1 MPRPWVDIDWQAL
14 RPEWS
19 DIRRSHRELSFRTLD
34 IDHPAAAAVLDELRR
49 THDNG
54 GALLKRFTLDSDDD
68 VLHWFA
74 SRNRFGEY
82 DFFQIFL
89 GSQAV
94 RDALPQLQ
102 VPEQLGRDLGF
113 GESRQ
118 LGRDLGFAQS
128 WSGTL
133 TLDGELA
140 AMLVAGGAY
149 ERFKGTPTEAKRL
162 CAAFVDAIVGD
173 RHGDFVVYETSR
185 PWSPWFYDIA
195 WDKTWA
201 LIDQRQDEV
210 ILLCVTDTD

>member
-1 MPRPWVDIDWQAL
+1 MDIDWQAS

-19 DIRRSHRELSFRTLD
+19 DIRRSHTDLSFRTFD
-34 IDHPAAAAVLDELRR
+34 IDHPAAAALLEELRR
-49 THDNG
+49 THVNG
-54 GALLKRFTLDSDDD
+54 GALLKRFALDSYND

-82 DFFQIFL
+82 DFFQVFL
-89 GSQAV
+89 GSQAL

-113 GESRQ
+113 
-118 LGRDLGFAQS
+118 AQS
-128 WSGTL
+128 WSWTL

-162 CAAFVDAIVGD
+162 CAAFVDATVGE
-173 RHGDFVVYETSR
+173 RHTDFVVYRTSR
-185 PWSPWFYDIA
+185 AWSPWFCDVA
-195 WDKTWA
+195 WDRTWV

-210 ILLCVTDTD
+210 TLLCVTDTD